1 MPLMNR
7 GGQSPR
13 RDQVDLFGRMNTS
26 TNGTITTQTKKKFS
40 GFVAAKGGGNG
51 LYTLTLDKTASRY
64 AELLDVG
71 GKLLG
76 AAFAAG
82 KGLVPI
88 CTIDASATTGIIT
101 MQFVNDAGAITGE
114 IPDGASVLWSVTLS
128 LSASAVG

>member
-1 MPLMNR
+1 MPLLNT
-7 GGQSPR
+7 GGKSPR

-40 GFVAAKGGGNG
+40 GFVVAKGGGNG
-51 LYTLTLDKTASRY
+51 LYTLTVDRTACRYVEMLDFS
-64 AELLDVG
+64 

-101 MQFVNDAGAITGE
+101 VQFVNDAGAITGE

-128 LSASAVG
+128 LSAAAVG